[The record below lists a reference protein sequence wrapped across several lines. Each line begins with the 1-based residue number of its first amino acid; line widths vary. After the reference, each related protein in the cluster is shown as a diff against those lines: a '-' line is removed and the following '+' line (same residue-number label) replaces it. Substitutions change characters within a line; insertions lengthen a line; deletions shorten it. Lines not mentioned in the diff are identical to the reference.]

1 MKADPEGLAALA
13 AGLAAAAAELS
24 SVTAGDVVHPPLASD
39 TVSVAAAQRLT
50 AGAEVLM
57 GNVGAHGSD
66 LADLAARLNEIA
78 TMFTVQEASNEQAL
92 RSLARPATAAAQRS
106 MPPLARPPVLPDVRP
121 PLVAVPPPGG
131 EVFAGQLHAGSSEV
145 GDGFGASVAAAAAT
159 LRSVAGQVR
168 QGAEWLPQVWRS
180 TIPGETLAKVFT
192 TRADT
197 FDQFA
202 EAADGLNAQ
211 RGAHARAFTQAQ
223 QATPTP
229 QQFAQ
234 NHQQLAAAQLNNA
247 RTGGRFAAQV
257 AQLTGERTRLE
268 ASALGAH
275 STYSQASTPATDPGP
290 DAGTLNESQTQGRG
304 GPTPGSTGPGPTPGD
319 QDSANFDG
327 DPGAGLNSAGLD
339 DPMMGQLLPAVM
351 AAVVGGAGGLVGGL
365 VQPLTSLPQQLLS
378 AGNSAAQGLTQ
389 GLGAPKTKPPS
400 MPDLSPKMDSPSMPA
415 GDGATAPS
423 GGAGGPDL
431 PAVSGAGPMS
441 SPLPAPPPAAAGSV
455 PTTATA
461 GSPGMGGGGMGPM
474 MPPMGGAPGQ
484 SPEAN
489 KSKPE
494 PRKVAL
500 QQLPNTERV
509 SGEIDQRVEA
519 VAAGTETTTPQPPPP
534 PAEPRKSRVVRITES
549 DRS

>member
-1 MKADPEGLAALA
+1 MKADPEGLSALA

-50 AGAEVLM
+50 AGAAVLM

-66 LADLAARLNEIA
+66 LADLAARLSEIA
-78 TMFTVQEASNEQAL
+78 AMFTAQEASNQQAL
-92 RSLARPATAAAQRS
+92 RSLTRPATAAAQHS
-106 MPPLARPPVLPDVRP
+106 VPPLVRPPVLPDVRP
-121 PLVAVPPPGG
+121 PLAAVPPPGG
-131 EVFAGQLHAGSSEV
+131 EVFAGQVHAGSSEA
-145 GDGFGASVAAAAAT
+145 GEGFGASVAAAAAT
-159 LRSVAGQVR
+159 LRGVAAQVR

-180 TIPGETLAKVFT
+180 TVPGEALAKVFT
-192 TRADT
+192 SRADT

-211 RGAHARAFTQAQ
+211 RSAHARAFTQAQ

-229 QQFAQ
+229 RQFAQ
-234 NHQQLAAAQLNNA
+234 NRQQLATAQLNNA
-247 RTGGRFAAQV
+247 RTGGRWAAQV
-257 AQLTGERTRLE
+257 AQLTGERNRLE

-290 DAGTLNESQTQGRG
+290 DAGTLNDSQTPGGG
-304 GPTPGSTGPGPTPGD
+304 GPTPGSSGPGPTPGD
-319 QDSANFDG
+319 QDSANLDG
-327 DPGAGLNSAGLD
+327 DPGAGLSSGGLD
-339 DPMMGQLLPAVM
+339 DPMIGQLLPAVM

-365 VQPLTSLPQQLLS
+365 VQSLTSLPQQLLS
-378 AGNSAAQGLTQ
+378 AGSSAAQGLTQ
-389 GLGAPKTKPPS
+389 GLGAPKAKPPS
-400 MPDLSPKMDSPSMPA
+400 MPDLSPKDSPSMPA

-441 SPLPAPPPAAAGSV
+441 SPQPAPPAAAAGSV

-461 GSPGMGGGGMGPM
+461 GSPGMGGAGMGPM
-474 MPPMGGAPGQ
+474 MPMGGAPGQ
-484 SPEAN
+484 SPDAN
-489 KSKPE
+489 KSKAE

-509 SGEIDQRVEA
+509 SGEMDQRVEA
-519 VAAGTETTTPQPPPP
+519 VAAGTETTAPQPPPP

-549 DRS
+549 DTS

>member
-66 LADLAARLNEIA
+66 LADLAARLSEIA
-78 TMFTVQEASNEQAL
+78 TMFTVQEACNEQAL

-106 MPPLARPPVLPDVRP
+106 MPPLVRPPVLPDVRP

-131 EVFAGQLHAGSSEV
+131 EVFAGQVHAGSSEV
-145 GDGFGASVAAAAAT
+145 GEGFGASVAAAAAT
-159 LRSVAGQVR
+159 LRGVAGQVR
-168 QGAEWLPQVWRS
+168 QGAEWLPEVWRS
-180 TIPGETLAKVFT
+180 TVPGAELAKVFT

-234 NHQQLAAAQLNNA
+234 NRQQLAAAQLNNA

-275 STYSQASTPATDPGP
+275 STYSQASAPATDPGP
-290 DAGTLNESQTQGRG
+290 DAGTLNESQTQGGG
-304 GPTPGSTGPGPTPGD
+304 GPTPGSSGPGPTPGD
-319 QDSANFDG
+319 QDSANLDG

-339 DPMMGQLLPAVM
+339 DPMMGRSSGGHSGSGGRRRRAGGWPGPAADQRASA
-351 AAVVGGAGGLVGGL
+351 AAVGGKQCSTRPYPRPGCAQDEATQASQTCPRRWIRRACQLAMA
-365 VQPLTSLPQQLLS
+365 QQRP
-378 AGNSAAQGLTQ
+378 GWCRG
-389 GLGAPKTKPPS
+389 PRPS
-400 MPDLSPKMDSPSMPA
+400 RRERRWAD
-415 GDGATAPS
+415 
-423 GGAGGPDL
+423 
-431 PAVSGAGPMS
+431 VV
-441 SPLPAPPPAAAGSV
+441 AAARATTRRGRIATDDGHRRLTRDGRWRNGADDASHGRGSRPV
-455 PTTATA
+455 TGREQIQARATQTRPATTAEYRA
-461 GSPGMGGGGMGPM
+461 G
-474 MPPMGGAPGQ
+474 
-484 SPEAN
+484 
-489 KSKPE
+489 
-494 PRKVAL
+494 
-500 QQLPNTERV
+500 
-509 SGEIDQRVEA
+509 QR
-519 VAAGTETTTPQPPPP
+519 
-534 PAEPRKSRVVRITES
+534 
-549 DRS
+549 